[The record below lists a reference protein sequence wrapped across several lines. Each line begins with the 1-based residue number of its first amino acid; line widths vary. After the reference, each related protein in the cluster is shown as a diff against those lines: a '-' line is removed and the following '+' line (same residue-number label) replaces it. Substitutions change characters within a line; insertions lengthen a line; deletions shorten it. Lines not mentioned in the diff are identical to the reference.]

1 MEFAKEKVRVE
12 EEVYIDVEY
21 RWSIDG
27 DKVNIYIRYEEG
39 RMEMISFWP
48 TDPMIGASRALDLV
62 HMCAALD
69 YSVRQ
74 CSSD

>member
-48 TDPMIGASRALDLV
+48 TDPMIDARRALDLV